1 MGTLTVQTLQ
11 APTSGANA
19 NKVIIPSGQTLDASN
34 GLTPPAGHVVQA
46 VQHLHAATSTGNL
59 GRVDLSTSG
68 FTDIFSQ
75 NITTKLANSVI
86 HVSTTCIGYSS
97 AGNLRAQARI
107 LYSVNGGTN
116 FYEIYRDPYAFYSN
130 YPIMVPHSATQLHSP
145 SAAAGTTII
154 YKLQVSRDGSVAHY
168 FKYADG
174 GGTTHNHLTLMEIA
188 A

>member
-1 MGTLTVQTLQ
+1 MTSILKVDEIQT
-11 APTSGANA
+11 TSGAA
-19 NKVIIPSGQTLDASN
+19 PTAQSL
-34 GLTPPAGHVVQA
+34 GLNTAGNVVQA

-59 GRVDLSTSG
+59 GRIELNATG

-86 HVSTTCIGYSS
+86 HVSTTCIGY
-97 AGNLRAQARI
+97 ANTANIRAQSRI

-154 YKLQVSRDGSVAHY
+154 YKFQVSRVGSGTH
-168 FKYADG
+168 FLKYADG

-188 A
+188 Q